1 MCLGIVMTV
10 GNTSI
15 VETVSESVSNL
26 IHGENAVLP
35 LLTCNHTAQEVASF
49 RACDIAPRDRQA
61 LSLHTYFA
69 CASASYCHSPS
80 MMVRVLFDFSLD
92 IWRGVE
98 VSNK

>member
-15 VETVSESVSNL
+15 VGTVSESVSNL

-35 LLTCNHTAQEVASF
+35 FLPCNHTAQEVASF
-49 RACDIAPRDRQA
+49 RACEIAPRDQQA
-61 LSLHTYFA
+61 TSLHVYSA
-69 CASASYCHSPS
+69 CASASYCHSRS
-80 MMVRVLFDFSLD
+80 IVIHILLDFSLD

-98 VSNK
+98 VSNE